1 MIFLSNVLRHQKVKF
16 FKSLYKN
23 LMFLILTWSNLLLFE
38 EISNLLGIC
47 ASNDKIDEVAP
58 VESALRDVHL
68 MYGYQ

>member
-1 MIFLSNVLRHQKVKF
+1 
-16 FKSLYKN
+16 
-23 LMFLILTWSNLLLFE
+23 MFLILTWSNLLLFE